1 LSSAVQ
7 SFVKNEVEAAAVVRD
22 EDLRT
27 QPEAEFPRVMQFID
41 GRPPR
46 REEVEGAMTFASFE
60 SPKAEEAAN
69 FFSTDRLRPADPA
82 NPDSFKV
89 RRGRV
94 GGYRDYFTL
103 GE

>member
-1 LSSAVQ
+1 
-7 SFVKNEVEAAAVVRD
+7 VVRD

-27 QPEAEFPRVMQFID
+27 QSDAEFPRVMQFID
-41 GRPPR
+41 GRP
-46 REEVEGAMTFASFE
+46 S
-60 SPKAEEAAN
+60 
-69 FFSTDRLRPADPA
+69 DRLRPADPA
-82 NPDSFKV
+82 NPDSLRV